1 MSLPNKILV
10 LLIEDDLGDAQ
21 LVQIALRQSS
31 QVQFVVTWVDSI
43 AKAQAQL
50 SGTVFDVA
58 LLDLS
63 LPDSVGLAT
72 LLKLKQLSPRLPII
86 TLTGHS
92 DIEFALAALENG
104 SADYLVKGDFSPD
117 SLSRTIRYALQRNEL
132 DARNRLM
139 VAALEAAAN
148 GIIITDYKGKIEW
161 ANSSFCHLTGYETA
175 EILGKRPGDLVNSGK
190 QNAAFYEQMWEV
202 ISKGETWRGGII
214 NKRKSGDLYHE
225 ELSISPVRDEYG
237 KVTHFIGIKEDIS
250 ERKQLESILQELAHT
265 DSLTGLYNR
274 RVFVER
280 LEQETARLA
289 RSDTSPISLLM
300 LDLDHFKRI
309 NDNFGHAMGDSVL
322 RHFAKLMKETIRSI
336 DLAAR
341 LGGEEFAI
349 LLPGAD
355 KNEAIGIAERIC
367 RQTASSALP
376 CRTDPLHYTV
386 SIGVAQVS
394 VHDRN
399 TEAALHRADSA
410 LYSAKANGRNQVC
423 WFEP

>member
-50 SGTVFDVA
+50 SEMVFDVA

-63 LPDSVGLAT
+63 LPDSAGLAT

-148 GIIITDYKGKIEW
+148 GIIITDYNGKIEW

-175 EILGKRPGDLVNSGK
+175 EILGKRPGDLVNSGE
-190 QNAAFYEQMWEV
+190 QNADFYKQMWEV
-202 ISKGETWRGGII
+202 ILKGETWRGEII

-225 ELSISPVRDEYG
+225 ELSIAPVRDEYG

-250 ERKQLESILQELAHT
+250 ERKQLESVLQQLAHT

-386 SIGVAQVS
+386 SIGVAQVL